1 MKGRNTFHR
10 SVQAE
15 RVAEGSRR
23 TQERVVTC
31 GLLTIQLGC
40 YLMREPFSD
49 EVGHWD
55 PVFIPEQQSSAV
67 KCLSPTGYSSVGTT
81 EHKDLL

>member
-1 MKGRNTFHR
+1 MMKGKNTFHR

-31 GLLTIQLGC
+31 GLLTVQLGC
-40 YLMREPFSD
+40 YLMREP
-49 EVGHWD
+49 
-55 PVFIPEQQSSAV
+55 VF
-67 KCLSPTGYSSVGTT
+67 
-81 EHKDLL
+81 